1 MSYGKTL
8 IYSHSDVDGIMSAR
22 IAQWTNLYREADVT
36 FTPYIYFGT
45 KGLDLV
51 DDLSRYSNLVCLD
64 IGSTEETLKSLA
76 EFADKLRVFLFDHHP
91 TQPSTFPKY
100 MNMNFRIS
108 WDSEHC
114 TSSLLYSV
122 FSKLGMFAD
131 SYWPERWTIIGIYG
145 DVAKEK
151 SRAREVLNSLSE
163 KHPDLVSQLS
173 SDNKLWPYQPASMIA
188 RAINMVRRIGYHYGA
203 WIVLNALKEIE
214 AADDVFLPVRNLS
227 LKEQSK
233 YPYITLMRNYIRAY
247 REAQRDIQYRLLDLD
262 QIGVVIVTSKADIGG
277 AVVRKAMRKLN
288 KPVFVVNDGILEN
301 VYKLTG
307 RSNSLDLNLVMTK
320 VTQLSKGL
328 VTGGGHPQ
336 AVSGVAPAN
345 IGLSRLVKLLKTA
358 TLEVTKDWQKNQS

>member
-22 IAQWTNLYREADVT
+22 IAQWTSLYKEADVA

-45 KGLDLV
+45 KGLELV
-51 DDLSRYSNLVCLD
+51 NNLAEYSSLVCLD
-64 IGSTEETLKSLA
+64 IGSTEDTLKSLA
-76 EFADKLRVFLFDHHP
+76 ELSDKLKVFLFDHHP
-91 TQPSTFPKY
+91 AQPSTFLKY
-100 MNMNFRIS
+100 MNKNFRIS
-108 WDSEHC
+108 WDPEHC

-122 FSKLGMFAD
+122 FSKLGMFTD

-145 DVAKEK
+145 DVAKDK
-151 SRAREVLNSLSE
+151 SKAREVLNSLSE

-173 SDNKLWPYQPASMIA
+173 SDDKLWPYQPASMIA

-203 WIVLNALKEIE
+203 RIVLNALKEIE
-214 AADDVFLPVRNLS
+214 AADDVFLPIRNLT

-233 YPYITLMRNYIRAY
+233 YPYVTLMRNYIKAY

-277 AVVRKAMRKLN
+277 AVVRRAMRKLN

-307 RSNSLDLNLVMTK
+307 RSNSLDLNLVMSK
-320 VTQLSKGL
+320 VTELSKGL

-336 AVSGVAPAN
+336 AVSGIAPSE

-358 TLEVTKDWQKNQS
+358 VLEVTKDWQKNQS